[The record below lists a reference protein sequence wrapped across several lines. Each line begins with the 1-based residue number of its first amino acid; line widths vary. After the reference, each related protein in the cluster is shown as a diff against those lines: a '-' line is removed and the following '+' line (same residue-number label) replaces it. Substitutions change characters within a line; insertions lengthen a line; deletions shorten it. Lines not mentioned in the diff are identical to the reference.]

1 MHPIG
6 LWSLVL
12 LSFISM
18 YFYFLLLVSV
28 VITWL
33 FSSALFSLHVF
44 VLFIVLFLRLISNLI
59 VLWSEKMLETVLV
72 LLNLLRLDL

>member
-44 VLFIVLFLRLISNLI
+44 VFFIVLFLRLISNLI